1 MDIRFYVIPLGVM
14 SLLALIAFGVDKA
27 RAADGRR
34 RIPELTLLSLAA
46 LGGSVGAVL
55 GSLLFHHKTNV
66 RNKLHF
72 FITLYGS
79 LAMHMA
85 LLVMLVLSLTR

>member
-1 MDIRFYVIPLGVM
+1 MDIRIYLIPLGVM

-34 RIPELTLLSLAA
+34 RIPELTLLTLAA

-55 GSLLFHHKTNV
+55 GSVLFHHKTNA
-66 RNKLHF
+66 RRKLHF
-72 FITLYGS
+72 FVTLYGS
-79 LAMHMA
+79 LVMHGA
-85 LLVMLVLSLTR
+85 LLVLLLLALI